1 MSMYVIVDLYRG
13 IYMKEILLFLS
24 FVLTIYVI
32 LKNRKVL
39 NGLLK
44 ELSSVQIL
52 GVAISYI
59 VTITIAFI
67 FIYYGG
73 NWIAGY
79 FPNMV
84 VSYIIQLIVV
94 CITLYLCG
102 SILSKVLQKTTK
114 GVLPMK

>member
-1 MSMYVIVDLYRG
+1 MYVIVGSYRG
-13 IYMKEILLFLS
+13 IYMKETLLALS

-84 VSYIIQLIVV
+84 VRYIIQLIVV

-102 SILSKVLQKTTK
+102 SVLGKALQKTTK